1 MEQHSA
7 RDEFNWVKCDDYSVI
22 GGVRILMPL
31 MIINYKS
38 SNVLE
43 LSIQQYVKSLEWP
56 RRISPSMEFDLM
68 QAYLNDINIDTHAH
82 TCIYKSQGRIKEK
95 LNF

>member
-1 MEQHSA
+1 
-7 RDEFNWVKCDDYSVI
+7 
-22 GGVRILMPL
+22 
-31 MIINYKS
+31 
-38 SNVLE
+38 
-43 LSIQQYVKSLEWP
+43 
-56 RRISPSMEFDLM
+56 MEFDLM